1 MSLALR
7 DAAAVFH
14 PPARGREPDES
25 ALRFQRDLLEP
36 FGHKL
41 DEPYYRAGPQVT
53 HTDLTEALLASAELR
68 ASRPGLVIV
77 THALPDVLPFT
88 ALAPYLAHRLNPGD
102 GPVHGGC
109 FGIAQ
114 QGLAAPFT
122 ALRVAAAY
130 QRSGRCAEAVIT
142 VLEQTTLPTPV
153 PLVDDTPLHDS
164 AVALVLG
171 EGDGPELAGVSS
183 GADATDLVAARA
195 DADTLTVRGPWVRGP
210 DPERGSTYRVEPGSY
225 CTSVWLALAAHW
237 RAWQAGYA
245 RILLCD
251 NDPRT
256 GRGHLAEFR
265 IRRQS

>member
-1 MSLALR
+1 MSIALR
-7 DAAAVFH
+7 AVAAVLD
-14 PPARGREPDES
+14 PPPSGRDPDEA
-25 ALRFQRDLLEP
+25 ALTFQRDLLEP
-36 FGHKL
+36 FGRKL
-41 DEPYYRAGPQVT
+41 DEAYYRAGPQVT
-53 HTDLTEALLASAELR
+53 HTDLVDALLTDDELR
-68 ASRPGLVIV
+68 AARPDLVIV

-88 ALAPYLAHRLNPGD
+88 ALAPYLAQRLAPGQQV
-102 GPVHGGC
+102 VHGGC
-109 FGIAQ
+109 FGITQ

-142 VLEQTTLPTPV
+142 VLEQTTLPAPM
-153 PLVDDTPLHDS
+153 PLVDDTPLRDS

-171 EGDGPELAGVSS
+171 EGPGP
-183 GADATDLVAARA
+183 DLVEVTSGENAAELVDARA
-195 DADTLTVRGPWVRGP
+195 DTDTLTVLGPWVAAAEP
-210 DPERGSTYRVEPGSY
+210 LRGSTFRVEPGSY

-237 RAWQAGYA
+237 SDWQAEYE

-251 NDPRT
+251 SDPRS